1 MKNRH
6 LIFIVI
12 AMILSFGCSK
22 SSNSTSTVTPP
33 TPTPEPQ
40 IVFTIDASNASIS
53 PGSSFPVTVILT
65 SAMPSAKGVN
75 IEATLTDQTNN
86 TLLSQGGTTT
96 SNTLKSTINVIN
108 LPQQHWC
115 NATIKVYSAATP
127 SNTASQSFTV
137 VYK

>member
-1 MKNRH
+1 
-6 LIFIVI
+6 
-12 AMILSFGCSK
+12 MILSFGCSK

-53 PGSSFPVTVILT
+53 PGSSFPVTVTLT
-65 SAMPSAKGVN
+65 SGMPSTKGIN
-75 IEATLTDQTNN
+75 IEASLTDQTNN
-86 TLLSQGGTTT
+86 TLISQGGTIS
-96 SNTLKSTINVIN
+96 SNTLKSTVNIIN

-115 NATIKVYSAATP
+115 SATIKVYSAATP